1 MPVHHIP
8 LGLQGLGVFASEKE
22 ADVALKINSRVI
34 LHKGRVFELHRENI
48 TLDNGVTVDMDLVRH
63 PGASAI
69 VPISHNNTVMMLRQY
84 RHAIG
89 DFIWEIPAGTL
100 DGDETPLECAKREL
114 AEETGF
120 LAKLW
125 RELGAVTPLP
135 GYADERIHIFLATEL
150 TPAKQDLDEDEI
162 LSVHKVGLDKAMEM
176 IYGGMIQDCKT
187 IAGLFM
193 AAHRLNSRPG

>member
-1 MPVHHIP
+1 MSIK
-8 LGLQGLGVFASEKE
+8 L
-22 ADVALKINSRVI
+22 NSRVT
-34 LHKGRVFELHRENI
+34 LHQGRVFELHRENI
-48 TLDNGVTVDMDLVRH
+48 TLDNGVTIDMDIVRH

-69 VPISHNNTVMMLRQY
+69 IPISHNNTVIMLRQY

-100 DGDETPLECAKREL
+100 DADETPLECAKREL

-125 RELGAVTPLP
+125 RELGVVTPLP

-150 TPAKQDLDEDEI
+150 SPATQDLDKDEI
-162 LSVHKVGLDKAMEM
+162 LSVHKVGLDKAIEM
-176 IYGGMIQDCKT
+176 IYRGMIQDCKT

-193 AAHRLNSRPG
+193 AAHRLNS